1 MRAIRLCSWG
11 IPLLVMTQAVQ
22 AAVVQVNAV
31 RLIETPTGFD
41 LVLDTADGSTPQI
54 FISRYGNTW
63 VADVTQAQLSN
74 EDSFEQTYPIA
85 GIERVSVSP
94 LDRHS
99 IRITVVG
106 QDMMPTGEAIAHPE
120 QALAFRFT
128 TSTVADALEQTFPD
142 ALPQPDS
149 QSNTAENEAEVET
162 GVETG
167 EENSDFDNEGTL
179 RIVVTA
185 EKVEDDLQ
193 QVPVSITALTEDE
206 LEDSQIRTFQ
216 EIARN
221 TPNFYFNPVNSA
233 GSYFS
238 FYSIR
243 GLGNANFINRDAV
256 GFYVDD
262 VPYDYGG
269 FLDFDLSD
277 LAQVEVL
284 RGPQNTLYGRS
295 SAAGV
300 VNVTS
305 RPPAEDFE
313 VRTAVSYGNENTRDV
328 QLSVSDTLIPDTLG
342 FRLSGSHTA
351 HDGFYENTFLDESV
365 GEESSLNGR
374 ARVVWTPSPEWDIS
388 LTASASGDDD
398 GAPIFV
404 PFESSSPFSIDH
416 DFDGFYESNSNA
428 QALRV
433 TYTTPQVE
441 AISITSRRYSFQD
454 SQLDADATS
463 ADLIRRLAAFDATVW
478 SQELQVQ
485 SPGTSGAFNWLLGGY
500 YESNQFDADGTG
512 ILFSPLAAAQFG
524 LPVAGFNRTD
534 YELDRET
541 YAVFGQ
547 LKYQPIAPLTLTA
560 GLRYEASTSR
570 LNRQSRFEVADS
582 SLVIP
587 TAPPINGN
595 NRNDGE
601 LLPRL
606 AVDYR
611 ISPNI
616 LAYASVTRG
625 YRSGG
630 LNPTAEQ
637 TGILEYEEETSWN
650 YEIGLKTSWLD
661 NQLTANLALFTNQ
674 ISDYQLL
681 LRSFDAVSS
690 EIINADA
697 QISGL
702 EFELRATPLAGLD
715 FIAGFGYV
723 DARLDNATN
732 LFTNQNLEGN
742 RLPYA
747 PNYTYNLAAQYRS
760 PDGFFGRLEWQ
771 GYGSSFFDDANQ
783 LKQDPF
789 GLVNAQLG
797 YEWGDTGLYVFAN
810 NIFDSRYITALLSS
824 LGQDLASFGDPFTVG
839 VQLRSR
845 F

>member
-1 MRAIRLCSWG
+1 MA
-11 IPLLVMTQAVQ
+11 QAVQ
-22 AAVVQVNAV
+22 AAVVPVTDI
-31 RLIETPTGFD
+31 RLVETPTGFN
-41 LVLDTADGSTPQI
+41 LVLDTADGNTPQI
-54 FISRYGNTW
+54 FISHYGNTW
-63 VADVTQAQLSN
+63 VADVTQVQLA
-74 EDSFEQTYPIA
+74 EELGFEQINPIA
-85 GIERVSVSP
+85 GIERVTVIP
-94 LDRHS
+94 LDRYS

-106 QDMMPTGEAIAHPE
+106 QGDVPVGEAVANPEHGLAFSFMTSTAASLPE
-120 QALAFRFT
+120 QAT
-128 TSTVADALEQTFPD
+128 PD
-142 ALPQPDS
+142 AAEISQPDIPEDG
-149 QSNTAENEAEVET
+149 TENETEDT
-162 GVETG
+162 TDGNPL
-167 EENSDFDNEGTL
+167 EEGSDADSGDTL
-179 RIVVTA
+179 RIIVTA

-193 QVPVSITALTEDE
+193 QVPISITALTEAE

-243 GLGNANFINRDAV
+243 GIGNANFINRDAV

-262 VPYDYGG
+262 IPYDYGG
-269 FLDFDLSD
+269 FLDFDLTD

-305 RPPAEDFE
+305 RPPSEAFE
-313 VRTAVSYGNENTRDV
+313 VRAAASYGNENTRDV
-328 QLSVSDTLIPDTLG
+328 QLSVSDTLIPEKLG
-342 FRLSGSHTA
+342 FRLSGSYTA

-365 GEESSLNGR
+365 GEESSFNGR

-404 PFESSSPFSIDH
+404 PFDSSTPFTIDH
-416 DFDGFYESNSNA
+416 DFDGFYDANSNA

-433 TYTTPQVE
+433 AYKTPQLE
-441 AISITSRRYSFQD
+441 ATSITSRRYSFQD

-463 ADLIRRLAAFDATVW
+463 VDLFRRLATFDATVW
-478 SQELQVQ
+478 SQELRVQ
-485 SPGTSGAFNWLLGGY
+485 SPEAEGPFNWLLGGY
-500 YESNQFDADGTG
+500 YESNQFDAEGTG
-512 ILFSPLAAAQFG
+512 LVFSPLAATRFG
-524 LPVAGFNRTD
+524 LPAAGFNRTD
-534 YELDRET
+534 YQLDRET
-541 YAVFGQ
+541 YAAFGQ
-547 LKYQPIAPLTLTA
+547 LKYQPVAPLTVTA

-570 LNRQSRFEVADS
+570 LNRQSTFEVADS
-582 SLVIP
+582 LLVLP
-587 TAPPINGN
+587 TAPPLNDN
-595 NRNDGE
+595 NRIDGE

-606 AVDYR
+606 AVDYQ
-611 ISPNI
+611 ISPNL

-625 YRSGG
+625 YRPGG

-637 TGILEYEEETSWN
+637 TGILEYEEETAWN
-650 YEIGLKTSWLD
+650 YELGLKTSWLD
-661 NQLTANLALFTNQ
+661 NRLTANLALFTNQ
-674 ISDYQLL
+674 VDDYQLL
-681 LRSFDAVSS
+681 FRGFDAVSS
-690 EIINADA
+690 EIVNADA

-702 EFELRATPLAGLD
+702 EFELRATPLDGLD
-715 FIAGFGYV
+715 LTAGFGYV
-723 DARLDNATN
+723 DARFDNATN
-732 LFTNQNLEGN
+732 PFTGQNFDGN

-760 PDGFFGRLEWQ
+760 PGGFFGRLEWQ
-771 GYGSSFFDDANQ
+771 GYGSSFFDDANR

-797 YEWGDTGLYVFAN
+797 YEWDKTGIYLFAN
-810 NIFDSRYITALLSS
+810 NIFDSRYITASLSA
-824 LGQDLASFGDPFTVG
+824 LGRDLASFGDPFTLG